1 MKLSL
6 NLFRALLFVLGPALF
21 AGQQSDAAGN
31 QDSYDISPAPFQLDV
46 EIDLA
51 VDKVPFEPGDFIFD
65 HIGDAYDWHLF
76 DIDGKHYSVPL
87 PVIVYTREKGLNI
100 FLSSKFDHGQ
110 ATYRGFRIA
119 LAGPNEGKIVVA
131 TGDDLSDPYA
141 TRPIDLSITKNVFG
155 MFFAAFIMLAIFLT
169 IGKSYRRD
177 PLNPPKGI
185 QSLFEPLIIFVID
198 DIVKPAIGGNK
209 HERFL
214 PYLLTLFFFIWI
226 NNMLGLIPIFPMGAN
241 VTGNI
246 SVTLGLA
253 LTSFLAINLSG
264 NKHYWQHIFN
274 TPHVPVFLKLPIPI
288 MPIIELVGVFTK
300 PFVLAIRLFANITAG
315 HIITMGFFT
324 LIFIFGQVSPAFG
337 YGGSVLAVG
346 FGIFITFLELLV
358 ALIQAYVFT
367 LLTSLFIGA
376 AVEDGH

>member
-1 MKLSL
+1 MFLILIAAALYTDQSL
-6 NLFRALLFVLGPALF
+6 N
-21 AGQQSDAAGN
+21 AANN
-31 QDSYDISPAPFQLDV
+31 QDMEHISPDV
-46 EIDLA
+46 DLDLA
-51 VDKVPFEPGDFIFD
+51 IEDVPFDPGDFIFD

-76 DIDGKHYSVPL
+76 DIDDKHYSVPL

-100 FLSSKFDHGQ
+100 FLSSKFEHGH
-110 ATYRGFRIA
+110 AAYRGFRIET
-119 LAGPNEGKIVVA
+119 AGPDEGKIVVA
-131 TGDDLSDPYA
+131 IDDDITDPYA
-141 TRPIDLSITKNVFG
+141 PMPVDLSITKNVLG
-155 MFFAAFIMLAIFLT
+155 MFFAAAVMLAVFLT
-169 IGKSYRRD
+169 IGKSYNRD

-185 QSLFEPLIIFVID
+185 QSLLEPLVIFVID
-198 DIVKPAIGGNK
+198 DIVKPAIGEKK

-214 PYLLTLFFFIWI
+214 PYLLTLFFFILI
-226 NNMLGLIPIFPMGAN
+226 NNILGLIPIFPMGAN

-253 LTSFLAINLSG
+253 LTSFLAINISG

-274 TPHVPVFLKLPIPI
+274 TPHVPIFLKLPIPI
-288 MPIIELVGVFTK
+288 MPIIELVGVITK
-300 PFVLAIRLFANITAG
+300 PLVLAIRLFANITAG